1 VSSHTGIPIIQKAV
15 LHLKI
20 NKFGRMTEN
29 KDFASFFES
38 EKLKRIQFQAKKVAC
53 VVESVGSWTKKQ
65 LFCF

>member
-1 VSSHTGIPIIQKAV
+1 M
-15 LHLKI
+15 KI